1 MVIFFGKF
9 TKMSQINSVITRIC
23 LKSLKLLNY
32 FYGQKCPFYG
42 CDKKMYITKLPFK
55 FWKIFRRHIYLTEKK
70 IYRDIN
76 MLIKSAVE
84 FTSAVYLVADF

>member
-1 MVIFFGKF
+1 
-9 TKMSQINSVITRIC
+9 
-23 LKSLKLLNY
+23 
-32 FYGQKCPFYG
+32 
-42 CDKKMYITKLPFK
+42 MYITKLPFK

-76 MLIKSAVE
+76 LLIKPAVE